1 MRFVSGS
8 NKNIMSKSIL
18 EVGVEAAMQSVF
30 WDEKSFNDRGGIY
43 EWSKDDWGQSENGC
57 GGGLAQDKS
66 LEW

>member
-18 EVGVEAAMQSVF
+18 DVGVESAMQSVF
-30 WDEKSFNDRGGIY
+30 WDEKSFKDRGGVY
-43 EWSKDDWGQSENGC
+43 EWSKDELGQGGSGCNG
-57 GGGLAQDKS
+57 GSAGDKS

>member
-18 EVGVEAAMQSVF
+18 EVGVETAMQSVF

-43 EWSKDDWGQSENGC
+43 EWSKDDLGQSENGC

>member
-43 EWSKDDWGQSENGC
+43 EWSKDDLGQSENGC
-57 GGGLAQDKS
+57 GDGLAQDKS